1 MFAMLAK
8 FLRRRPAAR
17 VAPAGGRRRARFRLW
32 ADTRGGVSYIE
43 YIIIIGFV
51 GLGAIIGFKRL
62 SAMTWNTV
70 RAQGITFRQIGGA
83 GDIAPVTLA
92 KANVPKMPAA
102 SIGPSS
108 DGRVHLPVIQPKCFV
123 AGTPVATE
131 AGLRAIESIAVGERV
146 WARNEHTGEDA
157 LARVVQRF
165 VTPDSH
171 VIGVDIPI
179 DAFRHEVVR
188 VTENHRF
195 YVPDRGWV
203 PARELDGSRLV
214 SIVPRGPPL
223 ASASAGASAI
233 ESWGE
238 RTTVYNIEVEDLHTY
253 FVGEARVLVHNANE
267 EGKDCTDADDG
278 SAAQGATANWKSV
291 KTFQHTFKK
300 HGQGAKITRSL
311 TDTARST
318 GKPQGQWLDNQAAAD
333 LLMSHRGAINGPTTI
348 SIPSGLGQV
357 IRPDGTII
365 PATKAIL
372 VPGPNGFVTAYPIP

>member
-8 FLRRRPAAR
+8 LLRRRPAAR
-17 VAPAGGRRRARFRLW
+17 VAPAGGRRRAPFRLW

-51 GLGAIIGFKRL
+51 GLGAIVGFKRL

-70 RAQGITFRQIGGA
+70 RAQGITFREIGGA

-108 DGRVHLPVIQPKCFV
+108 DGRIHLPVIQPKCFV

-131 AGLRAIESIAVGERV
+131 AGLRPIESIAVGERV

-179 DAFRHEVVR
+179 DVARHEVLR

-223 ASASAGASAI
+223 ASAGASAI

-238 RTTVYNIEVEDLHTY
+238 RTTVYNIEVEGLHTY

-267 EGKDCTDADDG
+267 EGKDCTDAAKG
-278 SAAQGATANWKSV
+278 LAAQIAWKGFSKGELAV
-291 KTFQHTFKK
+291 HFQK
-300 HGQGAKITRSL
+300 HGAEFGNITQSQYL
-311 TDTARST
+311 
-318 GKPQGQWLDNQAAAD
+318 NQAKSFASEAGQFQEQKVGNFIVKYDPATRRTFIGHASSREIRTFYIAD
-333 LLMSHRGAINGPTTI
+333 GRSADPFQDAVNLARQL
-348 SIPSGLGQV
+348 SGL
-357 IRPDGTII
+357 
-365 PATKAIL
+365 
-372 VPGPNGFVTAYPIP
+372 